1 MLFSPTLQ
9 LRKQHHTLLAHATK
23 TAFSSL
29 DTKML
34 KYSHSQ
40 IEEPKNKLA
49 CSRLKTR
56 SIAVSPVLVIL
67 NLWGLVL
74 HQTADASI
82 APFIHNIRR
91 ETELLL
97 FSYATD
103 SIVQLLSS
111 CISSAATKSGVYF
124 LGGQKSHFVNKAIGR
139 RLGELPSIALSPIS
153 CVTLASH

>member
-1 MLFSPTLQ
+1 MASSCTAKEFLDGQQKWSMLFSPTLQ
-9 LRKQHHTLLAHATK
+9 LRKQHQTLLAHATK

-74 HQTADASI
+74 HQTAENPLSLPHFLQIQVQTSAIFTISHYLTLFLCFYSSI
-82 APFIHNIRR
+82 PP
-91 ETELLL
+91 L
-97 FSYATD
+97 Y
-103 SIVQLLSS
+103 
-111 CISSAATKSGVYF
+111 
-124 LGGQKSHFVNKAIGR
+124 
-139 RLGELPSIALSPIS
+139 
-153 CVTLASH
+153 